1 MKFFSFFIIFKYIL
15 SFNEQN
21 EYFSKRI
28 NDNSSGDKFEPPE
41 DGKNE
46 FSCNCDLTE
55 NSCDYQCCC
64 DTACPEQLKIHW
76 REQQECKDN
85 LNSLNIF
92 NYKCINE
99 HLIFKPHPRKGVKE
113 LEERVENKKCYGN
126 DNSPKMKEI
135 YKILNDEV
143 INDKVYTSYIENKIL
158 NTFNYNYVDGKYI
171 KSNNNRKFGLIS
183 AEGSYFSTDGV
194 FTIFSKGA
202 YGECVPGK
210 TIQYFENIRSTECL
224 MTLKKDD
231 IKNFCN
237 SLFNLNIANKEMK
250 LPFYY
255 NLNSSILSN
264 RINETPKCD
273 PNVYPVE
280 INFKIITENGKNIKE
295 VEIESIFNRTDDNN
309 DQKIK
314 FLLTFS
320 VNFFNNN
327 NNNDNNDNDNNDN
340 NNNNNNNNDNNN
352 NNNNYIMFSGNPGYL
367 PNYPLLILDDN
378 DNIYKYGYVMVGKN
392 SKGECIPF
400 FENEQLESYIYGV
413 DYPILFGQDYNYIC
427 SLDYETIN
435 NTNNKVEYFRRLL
448 LFIKAYK
455 IKRIYAYGNYFNG
468 INITV
473 KFDELDNILN
483 YSGDNFNEF
492 CSCSTGNN
500 EFCFPHKIILNIYV
514 GKEENNYIVVYAQ
527 YKVDYGCLKEN
538 NGGYDLGFSVKYNY
552 IEKGNKEDN
561 ILFKKPDLPT
571 ILPKLPK
578 DLMDPIKDINVNS

>member
-15 SFNEQN
+15 SFNQQN

-28 NDNSSGDKFEPPE
+28 NDNSSGEEFKPSD

-64 DTACPEQLKIHW
+64 DTACPEQLKDHW

-99 HLIFKPHPRKGVKE
+99 HLIFKPHRRKGVKE
-113 LEERVENKKCYGN
+113 LKESVENKKCYGN

-135 YKILNDEV
+135 YKILKVDEERY
-143 INDKVYTSYIENKIL
+143 DKVYSSYIENKIL

-183 AEGSYFSTDGV
+183 AEGSKYFSTDGV
-194 FTIFSKGA
+194 FTIFTKGA

-224 MTLKKDD
+224 MTLKENEIQDY
-231 IKNFCN
+231 CN
-237 SLFNLNIANKEMK
+237 SLLNLQIANKEMK

-255 NLNSSILSN
+255 NLNSSILLN

-280 INFKIITENGKNIKE
+280 INFQIITENGKNIKE
-295 VEIESIFNRTDDNN
+295 VKIESIFNKNDDNN

-314 FLLTFS
+314 FLLTYS
-320 VNFFNNN
+320 VNFFNDN
-327 NNNDNNDNDNNDN
+327 NNNDNNNND
-340 NNNNNNNNDNNN
+340 NNNNNNNDNNN
-352 NNNNYIMFSGNPGYL
+352 NNNDNNNNNYFMFSGNPGYL
-367 PNYPLLILDDN
+367 QNYPLLILNDDN
-378 DNIYKYGYVMVGKN
+378 TFYKYGYAMVGKDIN
-392 SKGECIPF
+392 GNCKVG
-400 FENEQLESYIYGV
+400 NDDDLESYIYGY
-413 DYPILFGQDYNYIC
+413 DSPILFGQNYNYIC
-427 SLDYETIN
+427 SFYYQNITVN
-435 NTNNKVEYFRRLL
+435 NNHNIENFQNLILVKKAFN
-448 LFIKAYK
+448 IKSIAK
-455 IKRIYAYGNYFNG
+455 YGNYYNKE
-468 INITV
+468 IIQVN
-473 KFDELDNILN
+473 N
-483 YSGDNFNEF
+483 NEF
-492 CSCSTGNN
+492 NTIFGIENENKCSCSEN
-500 EFCFPHKIILNIYV
+500 EFCFPRKMTLNIYV
-514 GKEENNYIVVYAQ
+514 GKEENYYFVFSAKYD
-527 YKVDYGCLKEN
+527 VDYYCSNIDNEKEYN
-538 NGGYDLGFSVKYNY
+538 SEFSVNYNY

>member
-15 SFNEQN
+15 SFNQQN

-28 NDNSSGDKFEPPE
+28 NDNSNGDPFVPPD

-64 DTACPEQLKIHW
+64 DTACPEKLKEHW

-99 HLIFKPHPRKGVKE
+99 HLIFKKHPRKGVKE

-135 YKILNDEV
+135 YKLLDDGV

-224 MTLKKDD
+224 MTLRKDD

-237 SLFNLNIANKEMK
+237 SLFNLNIANKNINNIFSIYYQLQNFKIHK
-250 LPFYY
+250 LE
-255 NLNSSILSN
+255 NSPNCDSN
-264 RINETPKCD
+264 EY
-273 PNVYPVE
+273 YPVE
-280 INFKIITENGKNIKE
+280 INFKIITHEKGKNITD
-295 VEIESIFNRTDDNN
+295 VQIESVFNKTDNN
-309 DQKIK
+309 DDQIQ

-320 VNFFNNN
+320 VNFYTFNE
-327 NNNDNNDNDNNDN
+327 
-340 NNNNNNNNDNNN
+340 
-352 NNNNYIMFSGNPGYL
+352 NNNYFMFSGNPGYL
-367 PNYPLLILDDN
+367 PNYPLLILNDDN
-378 DNIYKYGYVMVGKN
+378 TFYKYGYAMVGKDIN
-392 SKGECIPF
+392 GNCKVG
-400 FENEQLESYIYGV
+400 NDDDLESYIYGY
-413 DYPILFGQDYNYIC
+413 DSPILFGQNYNYIC
-427 SLDYETIN
+427 NFYYKNITDN
-435 NTNNKVEYFRRLL
+435 NFNEVEFFTNLTLV
-448 LFIKAYK
+448 IKAFK
-455 IKRIYAYGNYFNG
+455 IKEIAVYGNYYNG
-468 INITV
+468 IRIPVNNKKFV
-473 KFDELDNILN
+473 KIFRENKFEDCD
-483 YSGDNFNEF
+483 
-492 CSCSTGNN
+492 SCSKD
-500 EFCFPHKIILNIYV
+500 FCFPNKITLNIYV
-514 GKEENNYIVVYAQ
+514 GKEETYYIVVNA
-527 YKVDYGCLKEN
+527 E
-538 NGGYDLGFSVKYNY
+538 YN
-552 IEKGNKEDN
+552 ID
-561 ILFKKPDLPT
+561 IF
-571 ILPKLPK
+571 IV
-578 DLMDPIKDINVNS
+578 PI